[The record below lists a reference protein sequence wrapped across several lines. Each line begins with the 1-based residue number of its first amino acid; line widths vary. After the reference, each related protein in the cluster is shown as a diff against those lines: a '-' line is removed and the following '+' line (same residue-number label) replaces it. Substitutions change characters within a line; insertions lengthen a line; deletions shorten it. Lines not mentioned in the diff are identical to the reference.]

1 MKENK
6 PETILRHIFEG
17 ICLIV
22 FAYLFVLSLFSVVL
36 SSRDAENDIAYLVTE
51 SPAKSVLLLLGYS
64 FFGFVVLS
72 FVYLLLKKINLN
84 AVGIVV
90 SVISIG
96 IAVSTALC
104 IKIYPWADYA
114 ICCNLADQFN
124 SGNFSDY
131 FQPGSYI
138 SMVPYQL
145 GLISVERIL
154 LAVFGTKY
162 EVLQYVMIPMVGLF
176 TYSGFKIC
184 AKLSD
189 NNIAACFLYFW
200 LVLTFIPLYLY
211 ITVPYGDLPSTALL
225 MFACYITLEF
235 LDNPKW
241 WKGILIFASC
251 FIALLVRTN
260 SLIFFIGFGIV
271 LILLFRNNKKKCI
284 QLFLIFFS
292 AFIISKASVSLTYN
306 RYRTK
311 NTQIPYIAWVVMGM
325 NYDTYGWWNNYV
337 FALMERSNNDT
348 TEAAKIAKAELR
360 DEMSDY
366 QKNPG
371 KLAELFYQ
379 KSQVQWNAPMLQS
392 MNLTKLEIDEKN
404 PYHSLYFG
412 SLRPV
417 AEKFMNVTLS
427 FIYGWFCV
435 YLVWG
440 FFDKK
445 RKISDYL
452 FTIGILGGF
461 IFTMMW
467 ESKTRYAFPYV
478 LMLLPQVAVGFGT
491 VLIKAVN
498 KLPLGK
504 KEKTCAD

>member
-1 MKENK
+1 MEESK

-17 ICLIV
+17 ICLTV
-22 FAYLFVLSLFSVVL
+22 FAYLFVLSLFSVVY
-36 SSRDAENDIAYLVTE
+36 SSRDPENDIAFLITE
-51 SPAKSVLLLLGYS
+51 SPVKSILYLMGYS
-64 FFGFVVLS
+64 LFLFIVLS
-72 FVYLLLKKINLN
+72 LVLRLLKKINLN
-84 AVGIVV
+84 AIGIIV
-90 SVISIG
+90 SILSIG
-96 IAVSTALC
+96 IAISTALC
-104 IKIYPWADYA
+104 IKIHPWADYA

-124 SGNFSDY
+124 SGNFTDY

-154 LAVFGTKY
+154 LAVFGSRY
-162 EVLQYVMIPMVGLF
+162 EVLQYAMIPTVGLF
-176 TYSGFKIC
+176 TYSGFRIC
-184 AKLSD
+184 AKLS
-189 NNIAACFLYFW
+189 NNNTASCFLYFW

-211 ITVPYGDLPSTALL
+211 ITVPYGDLPSTAFL

-241 WKGILIFASC
+241 WKGILIFTAC
-251 FIALLVRTN
+251 LLALLVRTN

-271 LILLFRNNKKKCI
+271 LILLYRNYKKKCI
-284 QLFLIFFS
+284 QLFLIFLS
-292 AFIISKASVSLTYN
+292 AFIISKASVSLMYDK
-306 RYRTK
+306 YRTK
-311 NTQIPYIAWVVMGM
+311 DTQIPYIAWLVMGM

-348 TEAAKIAKAELR
+348 GEASKIAKAELK
-360 DEMSDY
+360 DEMTDY
-366 QKNPG
+366 GKNPG

-392 MNLTKLEIDEKN
+392 MNLTKLDIDEKN
-404 PYHSLYFG
+404 VYHSLYFG
-412 SLRPV
+412 SLRPI

-435 YLVWG
+435 YLVFG
-440 FFDKK
+440 FIDKN

-467 ESKTRYAFPYV
+467 ESKTRYGFPYI
-478 LMLLPQVAVGFGT
+478 LMLLPLVAVGFGT
-491 VLIKAVN
+491 VLIKILD
-498 KLPLGK
+498 KLPFEK
-504 KEKTCAD
+504 KEKTCAN